1 MRNPTLD
8 RRTVLARIFPRP
20 DRYLFVSGLA
30 GPARD
35 VAGLTGDGP
44 NAFLMAGAMGAATS
58 MGLGMALSAPDRD
71 VAVVTGDGEL
81 LMNIGSLVT
90 VASMAPPNLSIVCID
105 NGCHGETGGQTG
117 HTSRSAN
124 LDLIAKGAGFTS
136 STVVETEAELENA
149 ATFLDTMPGP
159 RFIQVRVT
167 DGPPTGYKRN
177 LNMAE
182 CRIRFRTFYRDAVGS

>member
-1 MRNPTLD
+1 MREPTLD
-8 RRTVLARIFPRP
+8 RRTVLARIFPDP
-20 DRYLFVSGLA
+20 DRYLFISGLA

-35 VAGLTGDGP
+35 VAGLTKDGA

-58 MGLGMALSAPDRD
+58 MGLGVALSAPDRK

-90 VASMAPPNLSIVCID
+90 VASMAPANLSIICID

-124 LDLIAKGAGFTS
+124 LDLIARGAGFTS
-136 STVVETEAELENA
+136 STVVETEADLEKA
-149 ATFLDTMPGP
+149 ATFLETMPGP

-167 DGPPTGYKRN
+167 DGPPTAFKRN
-177 LNMAE
+177 FNMAE
-182 CRIRFRTFYRDAVGS
+182 SRLRFRSSYRNAAGG